1 MNLLVVVDYFRRFV
15 QAFPTKNKSVKAA
28 ADLLFNK
35 YFLSFGFPKG
45 ILPDH
50 GKELD
55 VYLKLPA
62 LHHPE

>member
-1 MNLLVVVDYFRRFV
+1 MNLLVVVGYFRKFV
-15 QAFPTKNKSVKAA
+15 QAFPTKNKSGKAA